1 MWQQERTCKND
12 QSTIGECCVKLCLD
26 VGNSHIYGGVYDSAR
41 LLMTFRK
48 SSRTGASSDEYGL
61 FFRSVLRENNVNP
74 DLVTD
79 VALCSVVP
87 EVVYTISA
95 ACQKY
100 FNTAPFILQAGV
112 KTGLKIQYRNPL
124 EVGADRIANAIAG
137 ADRYPRENLII
148 VDLGTATT
156 LCVIGKDRSYRG
168 GIILPGLKMSMQ
180 ALESGT
186 SKLGSVE
193 IIRRDKCLGR
203 DTAESIQSGLFFGH
217 LGALRE
223 IMQRVQIETFG
234 GDKPKVLATG
244 GFASLFDGSGL
255 FDEIVPDLVLKGL
268 EIALDMNLDA
278 AKSRS

>member
-1 MWQQERTCKND
+1 M
-12 QSTIGECCVKLCLD
+12 KLCLD
-26 VGNSHIYGGVYDSAR
+26 VGNSHIYGGVYESER

-48 SSRTGASSDEYGL
+48 SSRTGASSDEFGL
-61 FFRSVLRENNVNP
+61 FFRTVLRENNVNP
-74 DLVTD
+74 ELVTD
-79 VALCSVVP
+79 VVLCSVVP

-100 FNTAPFILQAGV
+100 FKTPPFILQAGV

-137 ADRYPRENLII
+137 IDRYPGENLII

-193 IIRRDKCLGR
+193 IVRRDTCLGR
-203 DTAESIQSGLFFGH
+203 DTAESIQSGLYFGH
-217 LGALRE
+217 LGGLRE
-223 IMQRVQIETFG
+223 IMQRVQIDTFDG
-234 GDKPKVLATG
+234 NKPKVLATG
-244 GFASLFDGSGL
+244 GFASLFTDSGL
-255 FDEIVPDLVLKGL
+255 FDEVVPDLVLNGL
-268 EIALDMNLDA
+268 KIALEMNADSVR
-278 AKSRS
+278 SRS

>member
-1 MWQQERTCKND
+1 M
-12 QSTIGECCVKLCLD
+12 KLCLD
-26 VGNSHIYGGVYDSAR
+26 VGNSHIYGGVYDSDHA
-41 LLMTFRK
+41 LLTFRK
-48 SSRTGASSDEYGL
+48 SSKTGASSDEFGL
-61 FFRSVLRENNVNP
+61 FFRSVLRENGIDP
-74 DLVTD
+74 GLIAKI
-79 VALCSVVP
+79 ALCSVVP

-100 FNTAPFILQAGV
+100 FQMPPFILQAGV

-137 ADRYPRENLII
+137 NARFPGENLVI

-156 LCVIGKDRSYRG
+156 LCVVGRDRSYRG

-193 IIRRDKCLGR
+193 IISMQNCLGR
-203 DTAESIQSGLFFGH
+203 ATAESIQSGLYFGH

-223 IMQRVQIETFG
+223 IMQRIQVESFAG
-234 GDKPKVLATG
+234 EKPKVIATG
-244 GFASLFDGSGL
+244 GFATLFEREGL
-255 FDEIVPDLVLKGL
+255 FDQVIPDLVLQGL
-268 EIALDMNLDA
+268 LIALESNQPESLL
-278 AKSRS
+278 KV